1 MDDSLIFIKQNNCV
15 CLCSSVHFVDI
26 FSSVLCLLSVS
37 MSIIISFPSFQQI
50 TEICTTLFKALVA
63 CRHIWLAP
71 LISLYSDVPDRSF
84 LYYEWFEQRVEES
97 AKDFNKRKKIETA
110 DHIKWFYIKDIE
122 KRSVLDAFSVKQRM
136 LQLKFH
142 KYYELS
148 GKLEIKV

>member
-1 MDDSLIFIKQNNCV
+1 M
-15 CLCSSVHFVDI
+15 
-26 FSSVLCLLSVS
+26 
-37 MSIIISFPSFQQI
+37 
-50 TEICTTLFKALVA
+50 
-63 CRHIWLAP
+63 
-71 LISLYSDVPDRSF
+71 
-84 LYYEWFEQRVEES
+84 EES
-97 AKDFNKRKKIETA
+97 AKEFNKRKKIETA